1 MAKTA
6 MKQIG
11 LKIPARLYR
20 ELSKLA
26 EQNGQSKTFLLEK
39 AVEHYIRFLAPDQGT
54 IRAETMGHFRHSV
67 EKNRE
72 LYRRLA
78 R

>member
-1 MAKTA
+1 MAGTA

-26 EQNGQSKTFLLEK
+26 KQNGQSKTFLLEK
-39 AVEHYIRFLAPDQGT
+39 AIEHYIRFVAPDQNT
-54 IRAETMGHFRHSV
+54 VRAEAMAHFRQSV

-72 LYRRLA
+72 LYQRLA

>member
-1 MAKTA
+1 

-11 LKIPARLYR
+11 LKIPARLYKQ
-20 ELSKLA
+20 LSKLA
-26 EQNGQSKTFLLEK
+26 ERKGQSKTFVLER
-39 AVEHYIRFLAPDQGT
+39 AVEHYLRFVAPEAGT
-54 IRAETMGHFRHSV
+54 VRPEAMAHFRQSV
-67 EKNRE
+67 DKNRE

>member
-1 MAKTA
+1 MAKAT

-11 LKIPARLYR
+11 LKIPARLYK

-26 EQNGQSKTFLLEK
+26 ERNGQSKTFVLEK
-39 AVEHYIRFLAPDQGT
+39 AVEHYLRFVTPDQGAVRPEAMT
-54 IRAETMGHFRHSV
+54 HFRQSV
-67 EKNRE
+67 AKNRE